1 MRELL
6 MTGGILCVADGGLKI
21 LKPEFAAFRSDWEMA
36 QRAGEGKGNLY
47 VRSNAAASFVIG
59 GACFLASAQWPAV
72 RGTGTLFILL
82 AALMAGGVWR
92 YILDKRFLGSRSFFS
107 RRGTSGRNGFLAILY
122 VPMFFFMWSG
132 GFQNKTASCIV
143 LILWACALYAGEA
156 LLGRR

>member
-1 MRELL
+1 MR
-6 MTGGILCVADGGLKI
+6 
-21 LKPEFAAFRSDWEMA
+21 
-36 QRAGEGKGNLY
+36 
-47 VRSNAAASFVIG
+47 

-92 YILDKRFLGSRSFFS
+92 YILDRRLLGSRSFFS
-107 RRGTSGRNGFLAILY
+107 RRRTSGRNGFLAILY